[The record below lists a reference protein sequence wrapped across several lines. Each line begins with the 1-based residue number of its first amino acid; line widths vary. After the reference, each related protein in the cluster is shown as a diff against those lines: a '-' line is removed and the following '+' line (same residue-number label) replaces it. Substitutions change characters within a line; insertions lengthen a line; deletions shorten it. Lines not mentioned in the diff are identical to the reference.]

1 MEKINVYLK
10 MKNSYAEGVYDIESR
25 GILVKAGAIIEKTTA
40 NSFESSNYRKLRE
53 QLINQSIINQDFKLT
68 QDHKFNSLSS
78 AAAVIGGRHAAGPN
92 EWKTK
97 DDVRVADLD
106 LSTDSDVSLHSSEEQ
121 YNYLTT
127 FMEDIEI
134 LNKLKDETDFNVFE
148 TLALVNNEIR
158 HSNVLSWLLNPY
170 ETHEMG
176 DYFTKQ
182 FIRSVYKKNK
192 RLFTDKKLK
201 TEDVFLWEFDDVEV
215 LREHKDI
222 DILILDKKHHLAV
235 VIENKVRAK
244 EHSNQLKKYEK
255 IVNEMPDIEYRM
267 FVYLTVDGADSS
279 DPSVWANFSY
289 DDVLELLDSVRDIK
303 ASEKIKNFVEDY
315 KSILRRYLL
324 TDTKIQK
331 ICNEIYSKHKKAL
344 DLIYEYRPDIISEI
358 HDKISLIMSDFEGY
372 TESHSIKSIY
382 RFNDEITQKINDK
395 YKGKSNGWLK
405 DNSIMVHEIRISDKS
420 LKISTVVGPSDDDSR
435 DNLINHYNSN
445 PKTKPKGKTNKTA
458 TLEST
463 MIAKYDPEDEINN
476 TLTKI
481 ENAFEKQVTKHVE
494 KIKNIFEDYNHD
506 QT

>member
-40 NSFESSNYRKLRE
+40 KSFESSNYRKLRE

-78 AAAVIGGRHAAGPN
+78 AAAVIGGRQAAGPN

-106 LSTDSDVSLHSSEEQ
+106 LSTDSDVSLDSSEEQ

-127 FMEDIEI
+127 FMEDIDI

-170 ETHEMG
+170 ETHELG

-192 RLFTDKKLK
+192 RLFTHKNLK
-201 TEDVFLWEFDDVEV
+201 TEDVFLWDFDDVEV

-255 IVNEMPDIEYRM
+255 TVNEMPDIKYRM

-289 DDVLELLDSVRDIK
+289 DDILELLDSVRDIK

-315 KSILRRYLL
+315 KAILRRYLL
-324 TDTKIQK
+324 TDSKIQK

-358 HDKISLIMSDFEGY
+358 HEAIDNMMSNFDEY
-372 TESHSIKSIY
+372 VKTHSIKTVF
-382 RFNDEITQKINDK
+382 RFTDERLRRINTH
-395 YKGKSNGWLK
+395 YKDVSNGWLK
-405 DNSIMVHEIRISDKS
+405 DNSIIVHELRISDKH
-420 LKISTVVGPSDDDSR
+420 LKIATLVGPSDDDSR
-435 DNLINHYNSN
+435 NEIIDYYYNQPNTPSKRNTSKYETLKSTLI
-445 PKTKPKGKTNKTA
+445 TKIDSEEN
-458 TLEST
+458 
-463 MIAKYDPEDEINN
+463 INN
-476 TLTKI
+476 IIKKI
-481 ENAFEKQVTKHVE
+481 EGDFERKINSHVNTVKEAFQDFKV
-494 KIKNIFEDYNHD
+494 
-506 QT
+506 